1 MKLTWEY
8 RVPGI
13 PSINFLAITVSVQ
26 VMLLIL
32 SPHIFLDSPNRLWQS
47 VLHSLL
53 QQAVLYGSQV
63 KNNNICDSFP
73 YKKTTTILFQYYAL

>member
-1 MKLTWEY
+1 MKKLT
-8 RVPGI
+8 
-13 PSINFLAITVSVQ
+13 LANTVSVQ
-26 VMLLIL
+26 IMLLIL

-53 QQAVLYGSQV
+53 QQAAVLYGSQV

-73 YKKTTTILFQYYAL
+73 YKKTTTILFSEICTIGSMYC